1 MSVDPADRPAPDA
14 DLVAGHSFTRS
25 RKGYDADEVR
35 AYLVAL
41 ASEIR
46 EAQRRHEDLERRY
59 AEVERRATAT
69 EDLDEAAVTR
79 LLGEEAARVL
89 DAARQAGADIRTRA
103 EEETAA
109 LTAAAQAE
117 ASSTRAAADAYR
129 DQVREAADSYSA
141 EVRLAADTYASDTR
155 ATADTEV
162 AARWAATEAEVAEL
176 RSSAET
182 VLADRTAEA
191 EVAATGIRADA
202 DAYDARVREDA
213 DRHAAETRAA
223 ADALRAGAE
232 ADVEAVLAQA
242 REEGRAMVQEAREYR
257 ERVLADLADRR
268 RAARA
273 HIESLAAT
281 RDALSVALTDVVS
294 RVDAAHRSLQSPDL
308 DVGDV
313 ADTTSDRRVLA
324 DGPPPATSV
333 AVGEVDAQPEAD
345 GEVEGEASVEVELDV
360 EPDVEADAD
369 EPTQVLEVVEVVEAV
384 VVEAE
389 AQSEPEP
396 EPEPEPADEAD
407 AEPEVEAEVEDLF
420 ARIRHE
426 TEDAVA
432 EPEPEPE
439 TGAEAPEAEVADADE
454 AAATVDE
461 PADVDPDTDLLDRR
475 DAATDAIERQLARR
489 LKRVLSDEQN
499 EVLDLLRRT
508 RGNPG
513 AAEVLPSD
521 DDHLARFTQA
531 ALEDLQEAERAGA
544 GFFGEAPS
552 RRADVTDTAEQFAT
566 ELVRQIRV
574 RLERAFDDGGDE
586 NEVGDRIRACYRE
599 WKTQRISDTA
609 RHYVV
614 AAFTRGVVEAA
625 PDGTAFRW
633 LVDDGDVPSP
643 DCEDNALAGPVVKG
657 EAFPTG
663 DLCPPVHP
671 GCRCLVVPVD
681 A

>member
-1 MSVDPADRPAPDA
+1 MSVDPAERHAPDA

-25 RKGYDADEVR
+25 RRGYDADEVR
-35 AYLVAL
+35 AFLVSL

-46 EAQRRHEDLERRY
+46 EAQRRYEDLDRRHAELERRS
-59 AEVERRATAT
+59 TAT

-89 DAARQAGADIRTRA
+89 DAARQAGSDIRTRA

-109 LTAAAQAE
+109 LQEQARTAAA
-117 ASSTRAAADAYR
+117 STREAADAYR
-129 DQVREAADSYSA
+129 DQVRQAADDYAA
-141 EVRLAADTYASDTR
+141 EVRQSADTYATEIR
-155 ATADTEV
+155 AAADAEV
-162 AARWAATEAEVAEL
+162 AERWVTTNAEVAEL
-176 RSSAET
+176 RGAAET

-191 EVAATGIRADA
+191 EVIVAGIRADA
-202 DAYDARVREDA
+202 DAYDVRVREEA
-213 DRHAAETRAA
+213 DRYAASTREA
-223 ADALRAGAE
+223 ADAQRASAE
-232 ADVEAVLAQA
+232 SDVEAVLAGA
-242 REEGRAMVQEAREYR
+242 REEGRAMVAEAREYR
-257 ERVLADLADRR
+257 ERVLADLGDRR

-273 HIESLAAT
+273 HIESLATT
-281 RDALSVALTDVVS
+281 RDALAVTLTDVIG
-294 RVDAAHRSLQSPDL
+294 RVEAAHRSLDTAAL

-313 ADTTSDRRVLA
+313 ADVSADRRVLA

-333 AVGEVDAQPEAD
+333 GVGELDPGTEPE
-345 GEVEGEASVEVELDV
+345 VEVEAPAV
-360 EPDVEADAD
+360 E
-369 EPTQVLEVVEVVEAV
+369 EPAAEVVAEDAEPEAEPEASESE
-384 VVEAE
+384 VEAE
-389 AQSEPEP
+389 A
-396 EPEPEPADEAD
+396 
-407 AEPEVEAEVEDLF
+407 PEVEAEAPEVEDLF

-426 TEDAVA
+426 TEEVAVEEVVDEVA
-432 EPEPEPE
+432 AEEVVEEPEVE
-439 TGAEAPEAEVADADE
+439 
-454 AAATVDE
+454 
-461 PADVDPDTDLLDRR
+461 VDPDADLLDRR

-513 AAEVLPSD
+513 AAEVLPAEI
-521 DDHLARFTQA
+521 DHLARFTQA
-531 ALEDLQEAERAGA
+531 ALEDLQQAERAGA
-544 GFFGEAPS
+544 GFFGDAP
-552 RRADVTDTAEQFAT
+552 RRTADVADTAEQFAS

-574 RLERAFDDGGDE
+574 RLERSFEDGGDE

-599 WKTQRISDTA
+599 WKTQRIADTA

-633 LVDDGDVPSP
+633 LVDDGEVPSP
-643 DCEDNALAGPVVKG
+643 DCEDNALAGAVVKG
-657 EAFPTG
+657 EPFPTG

>member
-1 MSVDPADRPAPDA
+1 MSADPAERPAPDA

-35 AYLVAL
+35 AFLVSL

-46 EAQRRHEDLERRY
+46 EGQRQHADLERRH
-59 AEVERRATAT
+59 AELERRATAP

-89 DAARQAGADIRTRA
+89 ESARQAGADIRARA

-109 LTAAAQAE
+109 LEANSRTVASATREAADEYRDQVRQAADAYAAE
-117 ASSTRAAADAYR
+117 VRQAADAYSAEVRAAADA
-129 DQVREAADSYSA
+129 
-141 EVRLAADTYASDTR
+141 
-155 ATADTEV
+155 EV
-162 AARWAATEAEVAEL
+162 AERWATTNAEVADL
-176 RSSAET
+176 KAAAET

-191 EVAATGIRADA
+191 ELAATAVRADA
-202 DAYDARVREDA
+202 DTYDARTREDA
-213 DRHAAETRAA
+213 DRYASDTQAA
-223 ADALRAGAE
+223 ADAQRTSVVTE
-232 ADVEAVLAQA
+232 VEAVLADA

-273 HIESLAAT
+273 HIESLAST
-281 RDALSVALTDVVS
+281 RDALAVTLTDVIG
-294 RVDAAHRSLQSPDL
+294 RVEAAHRSLDATVL
-308 DVGDV
+308 EVGDV
-313 ADTTSDRRVLA
+313 ADVGADRRALA
-324 DGPPPATSV
+324 DDPPPATSV
-333 AVGEVDAQPEAD
+333 GVGELDVAEPEPEPEPEASADAPEVAD
-345 GEVEGEASVEVELDV
+345 GEDVVVDVAEPEAAVDEAAETAL
-360 EPDVEADAD
+360 EPD
-369 EPTQVLEVVEVVEAV
+369 
-384 VVEAE
+384 
-389 AQSEPEP
+389 PEP
-396 EPEPEPADEAD
+396 EPEPEPAVD
-407 AEPEVEAEVEDLF
+407 AEVEPEAEPAVEDLF

-426 TEDAVA
+426 TEEVVA
-432 EPEPEPE
+432 DEPEPEADE
-439 TGAEAPEAEVADADE
+439 AVAEEAEV
-454 AAATVDE
+454 VDT
-461 PADVDPDTDLLDRR
+461 DPDTDLLDRR
-475 DAATDAIERQLARR
+475 DAATDALERQLARR

-513 AAEVLPSD
+513 AAEVLPSEAE
-521 DDHLARFTQA
+521 HLARYTQA
-531 ALEDLQEAERAGA
+531 ALEDLQAAERAGA
-544 GFFGEAPS
+544 GFFGAVPT
-552 RRADVTDTAEQFAT
+552 RTADVADTAEQFAS
-566 ELVRQIRV
+566 EMVRQIRV

-599 WKTQRISDTA
+599 WKTQRIADTA

-614 AAFTRGVVEAA
+614 AAFARGVVEAA

-643 DCEDNALAGPVVKG
+643 DCEDNALAGGVVKG
-657 EAFPTG
+657 EPFPTG

-671 GCRCLVVPVD
+671 GCRCLVVPID

>member
-1 MSVDPADRPAPDA
+1 MSVDPAARPAPDA

-35 AYLVAL
+35 AFLVSL

-46 EAQRRHEDLERRY
+46 EAQRRQEDLERRH
-59 AEVERRATAT
+59 AELERRSTAT

-109 LTAAAQAE
+109 LQEQARAGAA
-117 ASSTRAAADAYR
+117 STREAADAYR
-129 DQVREAADSYSA
+129 DQVREAADAYAA
-141 EVRLAADTYASDTR
+141 EVRQAADTYASETR
-155 ATADTEV
+155 GAAD
-162 AARWAATEAEVAEL
+162 AEVAERWATTNAEIAEL
-176 RSSAET
+176 RTAAET

-191 EVAATGIRADA
+191 DVVAAGIRSEADA
-202 DAYDARVREDA
+202 HDARVREE
-213 DRHAAETRAA
+213 AERYATDTRAA
-223 ADALRAGAE
+223 ADAQRASAE
-232 ADVEAVLAQA
+232 SDVAAVLAEA
-242 REEGRAMVQEAREYR
+242 REEGRAMVAEAREYR

-273 HIESLAAT
+273 HIESLATT
-281 RDALSVALTDVVS
+281 RDALAVALTDVIA
-294 RVDAAHRSLQSPDL
+294 RVESAHRSLETTSL
-308 DVGDV
+308 EVGDV
-313 ADTTSDRRVLA
+313 ADVAADRRVLG

-333 AVGEVDAQPEAD
+333 GVGELDPEPEAEAPAADVVEREPETEIEAETETEVEPEAD
-345 GEVEGEASVEVELDV
+345 
-360 EPDVEADAD
+360 
-369 EPTQVLEVVEVVEAV
+369 
-384 VVEAE
+384 
-389 AQSEPEP
+389 PEP
-396 EPEPEPADEAD
+396 EPEVAEAETEPEPEA
-407 AEPEVEAEVEDLF
+407 PEVEDLF

-426 TEDAVA
+426 TEDVAIEDVAVEDA
-432 EPEPEPE
+432 AVEDAAVE
-439 TGAEAPEAEVADADE
+439 AEAE
-454 AAATVDE
+454 
-461 PADVDPDTDLLDRR
+461 ADVDPDTDLLDRR

-513 AAEVLPSD
+513 AAEVLPAEA
-521 DDHLARFTQA
+521 DHLARFTQA

-544 GFFGEAPS
+544 GFFGDAPR
-552 RRADVTDTAEQFAT
+552 RRADVADTAEQFAS

-574 RLERAFDDGGDE
+574 RLERSFEDGGDE

-599 WKTQRISDTA
+599 WKTQRIADTA

-633 LVDDGDVPSP
+633 LVDDGEVPSP
-643 DCEDNALAGPVVKG
+643 DCEDNALAGAVVKG
-657 EAFPTG
+657 EPFPTG